1 MTLLPQSTYVQRIN
15 RFLYTPAYFYVVAG
29 LTILANLCGLELFTY
44 SCFILIGLYLCL
56 LGPDL
61 LPIIPLVICSYIAPS
76 RSNNPGKNAASIFSF
91 EKGGL
96 YLIILAVI
104 FVAAL
109 TYRLIRDPEIGGKA
123 FFTCKRKLLPGILVL
138 GGAYLLS
145 GLGSDQWTL
154 VGWWNLL
161 FAFLQFASI
170 FLLYYIF
177 TAAVKWDS
185 APKAYLAWTGV
196 CVGYVLV
203 VELAFIFL
211 RYNVIRN
218 GEIFRYA
225 IYTGWGHYNN
235 IGALLTMMIPFTF
248 FLTGK
253 GRYSGIFYL
262 TGMLFLAAILFTCS
276 RNSILC
282 AVVIYTLSYTIS
294 LINSRRA
301 RANLVIHIF
310 TVLLVICV
318 YILFKDTLLRLFHD
332 LIEMGT
338 DSSNRD
344 KVFSAAIQQFFRH
357 PIFGGTFYPEAYPI
371 DGWSTSE
378 AFVAF
383 FPNRWHN
390 TVLQLLAS
398 CGVVGLGAYLYHRWQ
413 TLMLFLR
420 RPSGKKMFVFV
431 YMLALMGTS
440 MLDCHMFNV
449 GPVLMYSMALAF
461 VEKKLNQ

>member
-1 MTLLPQSTYVQRIN
+1 MTSLAQSTYVQRIN
-15 RFLYTPAYFYVVAG
+15 RFLYTPAYLYLIGG
-29 LTILANLCGLELFTY
+29 LTILSNFFGMELFTY

-61 LPIIPLVICSYIAPS
+61 LPILPLVICSYIAPS
-76 RSNNPGKNAASIFSF
+76 RANNPGRNTASVFSLAN
-91 EKGGL
+91 GGI
-96 YLIILAVI
+96 YLIILAALL
-104 FVAAL
+104 VAAL
-109 TYRLIRDPEIGGKA
+109 IYRLIRDPEIGGKA

-145 GLGSDQWTL
+145 GLGTNQWML
-154 VGWWNLL
+154 VGWRNLL
-161 FAFLQFASI
+161 FASLQFLSI
-170 FLLYYIF
+170 FVLYYLL
-177 TAAVKWDS
+177 TGAVKWES

-203 VELAFIFL
+203 AELAFLFF
-211 RYNVIRN
+211 RYNIIRD
-218 GEIFRYA
+218 GEIYRYA

-262 TGMLFLAAILFTCS
+262 TGMLFLAAVLFTCS

-301 RANLVIHIF
+301 RANLIIHIF
-310 TVLLVICV
+310 TVLLVIGLYV
-318 YILFKDTLLRLFHD
+318 YFKDTLLRLFHS
-332 LIEMGT
+332 LIEIGMEP
-338 DSSNRD
+338 SNRD
-344 KVFSAAIQQFFRH
+344 EVYPAAIQQFLKH
-357 PIFGGTFYPEAYPI
+357 PIFGGTFYPVEYPLYS
-371 DGWSTSE
+371 WSTSE

-383 FPNRWHN
+383 FPPRWHN
-390 TVLQLLAS
+390 TILQLLAS

-420 RPSGKKMFVFV
+420 RPSGKKMFVLV
-431 YMLALMGTS
+431 YMLALIGTS

-461 VEKKLNQ
+461 TEKKLNT